1 MCGIATVISKY
12 DKVETIN
19 TMMELMEH
27 RGKDNRTIYST
38 KYKDKNI
45 YMAHNR
51 LSINDVSSNGNQPM
65 HYNDISLIVNG
76 EIWNY
81 KELRKEYESRG
92 YEFKSNSDSEIILY
106 LYNENELKRLD
117 GMFSFVIYDNNKL
130 IISRDWVGKIP
141 SFISIGSDIH
151 IASEL
156 KSLPRSVRANTKFV
170 PRNSLITINLD
181 NDMIDVQNNYYFNFS
196 DKVTNVINHDEVG
209 KKTYELL
216 DTAVK
221 KRLLSDVPIATINSG
236 GIDSTIIT
244 YLASQY
250 IDDITSYTIN
260 FDEDSEDLAMARLLS
275 EKNNIKLVEVK
286 VPKDDEL
293 IKQRFIECIETIEYP
308 LTVQVEVGILCSFM
322 AEQISKDGFK
332 VVFSGEGSDEAYGS
346 YGMLR
351 MFSKKPDWSDIR
363 KDLFNKQFYG
373 NLLRGNNI
381 FMKYGTIEMRTPFF
395 DTEFL
400 NYTTNLSNE
409 YTSEGSKWK
418 LPLVNAFKGKLPDE
432 ILYQPK
438 RAFQKGTNFKG
449 YIEDIIIK
457 DTEINFNN
465 RKNILHVIRDHYNK
479 RFGVNGKSIRQEIK
493 STNEKLYKWV

>member
-1 MCGIATVISKY
+1 VCGIATIVSK
-12 DKVETIN
+12 DNNIETIKN
-19 TMMELMEH
+19 MMELMEH
-27 RGKDNRTIYST
+27 RGRDNRVIHCTEYEN
-38 KYKDKNI
+38 KNI
-45 YMAHNR
+45 YLGHNR
-51 LSINDVSSNGNQPM
+51 LSINDISENGSQPM
-65 HYNDISLIVNG
+65 HYKNISLIVNG

-81 KELRKEYESRG
+81 KELRKEYENRG
-92 YEFKSNSDSEIILY
+92 YKFNSNSDSEIILY
-106 LYNENELKRLD
+106 LYVEDELKRLD
-117 GMFSFVIYDNNKL
+117 GMFSFVIHDNDKL

-141 SFISIGSDIH
+141 SYISIGSDIY

-156 KSLPRSVRANTKFV
+156 KSFPKSIRPNAQFV
-170 PRNSLITINLD
+170 PRNSLITINLKTD
-181 NDMIDVQNNYYFNFS
+181 FVDVQENYYFNFS
-196 DKVTNVINHDEVG
+196 DKVTIVNNHDEVG

-216 DTAVK
+216 DNAVR

-236 GIDSTIIT
+236 GIDSTVIT

-250 IDDITSYTIN
+250 IDNITSYTIN
-260 FDEDSEDLAMARLLS
+260 FDEDSEDLKMARLLS
-275 EKNNIKLVEVK
+275 ERNGINLVEVK

-322 AEQISKDGFK
+322 AEQISNDGFK

-363 KDLFNKQFYG
+363 KALFNKQFYG

-400 NYTTNLSNE
+400 NYTTNLPND
-409 YTSEGSKWK
+409 YTSNGSMWK
-418 LPLVNAFKGKLPDE
+418 YPLVNAFKNKLPDE

-449 YIEDIIIK
+449 YIEDIILK
-457 DTEINFNN
+457 DTKINFNN
-465 RKNILHVIRDHYNK
+465 RKNILHVIRDNYNR
-479 RFGVNGKSIRQEIK
+479 RFGVNYKSIRNKIE
-493 STNEKLYKWV
+493 STDKGLYQWV

>member
-1 MCGIATVISKY
+1 MCGIASIVSKT
-12 DKVETIN
+12 DNETTIEW
-19 TMMELMEH
+19 MLDIMKH
-27 RGKDNRTIYST
+27 RGRDCTSILTAKHNDRNVYLG
-38 KYKDKNI
+38 
-45 YMAHNR
+45 HNR
-51 LSINDVSSNGNQPM
+51 LSINDVSSKGNQPM
-65 HYNDISLIVNG
+65 VYNNLSLIVNG

-81 KELRKEYESRG
+81 KELRKEYETRG
-92 YEFKSNSDSEIILY
+92 YEFFSNSDSEIILY
-106 LYNENELKRLD
+106 LYVEDELKRLD
-117 GMFSFVIYDNNKL
+117 GMFSFVIHDDNKL
-130 IISRDWVGKIP
+130 IVSRDWVGKIP
-141 SFISIGSDIH
+141 SYISMGSDIY

-156 KSLPRSVRANTKFV
+156 KSFPKSIRHNAQFV

-181 NDMIDVQNNYYFNFS
+181 NDMVDVQDNYYFNFS
-196 DKVTNVINHDEVG
+196 SEVTQVKSHEEVG

-216 DTAVK
+216 DNAVR

-236 GIDSTIIT
+236 GIDSTVIT

-250 IDDITSYTIN
+250 IDNITSYTIN
-260 FDEDSEDLAMARLLS
+260 FDEDSEDLKMARLLS
-275 EKNNIKLVEVK
+275 ERNNINLVEVK
-286 VPKDDEL
+286 VPQDDEL

-363 KDLFNKQFYG
+363 KALFNKQFYG

-400 NYTTNLSNE
+400 NYTTNLPND
-409 YTSEGSKWK
+409 YTSNGSMWK
-418 LPLVNAFKGKLPDE
+418 YPLVNAFKNKLPDE
-432 ILYQPK
+432 ILYQAK

-449 YIEDIIIK
+449 YIEDVILSDIK
-457 DTEINFNN
+457 INFNN
-465 RKNILHVIRDHYNK
+465 RKNILHVIRDHHNK
-479 RFGVNGKSIRQEIK
+479 RFGINYKGLRRELE
-493 STNEKLYKWV
+493 STDKGILQWV